1 MINIYL
7 QAYLNMVYISCVSV
21 DVLSRSCRCEIQ
33 QFYNFTIHKKRHM
46 NCLSWY
52 PTIYEVSKTILT
64 SPHLVLKYS
73 KYAMGQKSKS
83 VVYTLFDSFKSSKP
97 LVLEHKITISI
108 LIKCVYVAKSF
119 SHIDSLRLRNSTSF
133 DCITILV

>member
-7 QAYLNMVYISCVSV
+7 HAYLNMVYISCVSV

-33 QFYNFTIHKKRHM
+33 QNFTILKKRHM

-64 SPHLVLKYS
+64 SPYLVLTYT

-83 VVYTLFDSFKSSKP
+83 LVYTLMYNCSINP

-108 LIKCVYVAKSF
+108 LIKCVNVAKSF
-119 SHIDSLRLRNSTSF
+119 SHIDSPRLRKSMSF